1 MRCAALLTLGVL
13 AAALVAGCSSST
25 NREKGLADPRVGHAF
40 YLCCNL
46 HYDKP
51 EITDANYTAG
61 TLVPFATRV
70 EILKV
75 TRGSVQF
82 KPAGHSPLTLEYRHG
97 SKGLPFNEYLDHLFV
112 ADDPRLKLRKVNAKQ
127 VKLMESSTVA
137 PGMTKD
143 QVVMTL
149 GYPPADRTPS
159 LEASTWTYYAS
170 PSQTF
175 TVSFDGGG
183 KVTQV
188 TRPR

>member
-1 MRCAALLTLGVL
+1 MRCAGLLIFGVL
-13 AAALVAGCSSST
+13 AAALVTGCSSSSP
-25 NREKGLADPRVGHAF
+25 KALADPRVGHAF

-51 EITDANYTAG
+51 EITDANYTG
-61 TLVPFATRV
+61 GSLIPFATRA

-75 TRGSVQF
+75 TRQSVQF
-82 KPAGHSPLTLEYRHG
+82 KPAGHEPLTLEYKHG
-97 SKGLPFNEYLDHLFV
+97 SKSVPFSEYLDRLFV
-112 ADDPRLKLRKVNAKQ
+112 TDDPRLKLRKVNAKQ
-127 VKLMESSTVA
+127 VKLMESGTVA
-137 PGMTKD
+137 PGMSKD
-143 QVVMTL
+143 QVLMTL

-159 LEASTWTYYAS
+159 LEASAWTYDAS

-175 TVSFDGGG
+175 TVSFDGG

>member
-13 AAALVAGCSSST
+13 AAALVAGCSST

-82 KPAGHSPLTLEYRHG
+82 KPAGHFPLTLEYRHG
-97 SKGLPFNEYLDHLFV
+97 TKGLPFNEYLDHLFV
-112 ADDPRLKLRKVNAKQ
+112 ADDPRLKLRKVNARQ
-127 VKLMESSTVA
+127 VKLMESATVA

-143 QVVMTL
+143 QVLMTL

-159 LEASTWTYYAS
+159 LEASTWTYDAS

>member
-1 MRCAALLTLGVL
+1 MRCAALLTLGAL
-13 AAALVAGCSSST
+13 AAALATGCSSTS
-25 NREKGLADPRVGHAF
+25 NEKGLADPRVGHAF

-51 EITDANYTAG
+51 EITDANYTSG

-75 TRGSVQF
+75 TRQGVQF
-82 KPAGHSPLTLEYRHG
+82 KPAGHSPLTLEYKHG
-97 SKGLPFNEYLDHLFV
+97 AKGLPFSEYLNHLFV
-112 ADDPRLKLRKVNAKQ
+112 TDDPRLKLRKVNARQ
-127 VKLMESSTVA
+127 VKLMESATVA

-143 QVVMTL
+143 QVLMTL

-159 LEASTWTYYAS
+159 LEASTWTYDAS

>member
-13 AAALVAGCSSST
+13 AAALVAGCSST
-25 NREKGLADPRVGHAF
+25 NRERGLADPRIGHAF

-61 TLVPFATRV
+61 TLVPLATRV

-97 SKGLPFNEYLDHLFV
+97 AKGLPFNEYLDHLFV
-112 ADDPRLKLRKVNAKQ
+112 ADDPRLKLRKVNARQ
-127 VKLMESSTVA
+127 VKLMESATVA

-143 QVVMTL
+143 QVLMTL

-159 LEASTWTYYAS
+159 LEASTWAYNAS